1 MPGIAMEDIAH
12 FDGVT
17 RFDLLNVGGRDNHSI
32 SKKKD
37 NLKH

>member
-17 RFDLLNVGGRDNHSI
+17 RFDLLNVGFVNYRYASLH
-32 SKKKD
+32 
-37 NLKH
+37 